1 MTHRGAGLELRNI
14 QSLSQVIVNQL
25 KKIPEEDMLN
35 VPLWQEKGVLPADC
49 TLFDMMKPIPKLM
62 FCINELMI

>member
-1 MTHRGAGLELRNI
+1 MTHRGTGLEFRNI

-49 TLFDMMKPIPKLM
+49 TLSDMM
-62 FCINELMI
+62 

>member
-1 MTHRGAGLELRNI
+1 MMDRGTGIELRNI
-14 QSLSQVIVNQL
+14 QSMNQVIVNQL

-49 TLFDMMKPIPKLM
+49 TLFDLMK
-62 FCINELMI
+62 